1 MSINHD
7 SNIITVSAE
16 TFATPPP
23 VLSLRLL
30 RLLHR
35 RFPEIATSL
44 GLLIGWTEEEIAAR
58 NALAAETRAIDD
70 PLEVLGAEINDC
82 LAAAP
87 AKRRRRIQAAIAE
100 VHARTE
106 AAATRLAIT
115 TDA

>member
-1 MSINHD
+1 MNPIHD

-16 TFATPPP
+16 TFSTPPP

-35 RFPEIATSL
+35 CCPDIATSL

-58 NALAAETRAIDD
+58 NALAAQTRAIDD
-70 PLEVLGAEINDC
+70 PLEVLDGEIR
-82 LAAAP
+82 AALESAP
-87 AKRRRRIQAAIAE
+87 VKRRRRIQAAIAE

-106 AAATRLAIT
+106 AAATRLAISP
-115 TDA
+115 DA